1 MAFSVLQPYP
11 LHPTP
16 SSKTERKDDSMT
28 RPREMIRGPPAALAF
43 LALVE
48 PLIGSTVF
56 LTSFVEKGS
65 VVSKAFDIK
74 PKQNLT
80 PGKKQKQKNI

>member
-1 MAFSVLQPYP
+1 
-11 LHPTP
+11 
-16 SSKTERKDDSMT
+16 MT
-28 RPREMIRGPPAALAF
+28 HPREMIRLPPAALAF

-48 PLIGSTVF
+48 PLIGPTVF

-65 VVSKAFDIK
+65 MVPKVFNIK

-80 PGKKQKQKNI
+80 LENKGRKKEKSKCLSDLQSGTKQFYFSLD